1 MGKKI
6 DYNDEQLV
14 NLGQVVPFDEL
25 YENYKDLQL
34 EYCRAVVEGL
44 EERYEIAEE
53 LANLE
58 DMIFFIL
65 NGNSQPVAN

>member
-1 MGKKI
+1 MAKKI
-6 DYNDEQLV
+6 KYSDEQLV
-14 NLGQVVPFDEL
+14 NLGQAVPFDEL
-25 YENYKDLQL
+25 YENYKDLQF